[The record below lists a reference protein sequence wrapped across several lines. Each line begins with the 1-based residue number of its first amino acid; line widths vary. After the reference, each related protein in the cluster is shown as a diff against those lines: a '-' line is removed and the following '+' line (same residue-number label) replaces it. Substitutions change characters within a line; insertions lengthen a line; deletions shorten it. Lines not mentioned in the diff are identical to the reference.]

1 MPTGKTTR
9 RIVPSVPHETHRYLK
24 TPETI
29 AGYLRVSL
37 EDGDP
42 LFVTVSLRTA
52 AAAIGGMAVLA
63 ERTGLSRETLYRT
76 LSERGNPRLNT
87 LARLYAAFGLRL
99 SVEPLTEVPERLRT
113 TVRKPAKTAKVPI
126 RKAPARKTAARK
138 TKSKATPKPAA
149 ARAPRPR
156 R

>member
-9 RIVPSVPHETHRYLK
+9 RIAPSVPHETHRYLK

-29 AGYLRVSL
+29 AGFLRVSL

-76 LSERGNPRLNT
+76 LSERGNPRLDT

-99 SVEPLTEVPERLRT
+99 SVEPLTEVPERFRSA
-113 TVRKPAKTAKVPI
+113 VRKTAKTAKAPV

-138 TKSKATPKPAA
+138 TKARPKPVAA
-149 ARAPRPR
+149 KPARPR